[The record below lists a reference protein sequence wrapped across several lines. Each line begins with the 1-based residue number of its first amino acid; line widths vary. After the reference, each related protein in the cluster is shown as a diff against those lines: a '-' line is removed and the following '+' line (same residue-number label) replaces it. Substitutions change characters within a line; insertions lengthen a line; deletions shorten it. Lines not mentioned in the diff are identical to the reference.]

1 MDVSALLNTTSSTAT
16 ASGSKA
22 ARDAQENQDR
32 FLTLLVAQMKNQDPM
47 NPMENAQLTTQ
58 IAQIQTVTGIDQLNT
73 AIDKLG
79 TQYGQGQAMSAVG
92 LVGRTVNLAGNRLL
106 MGSNGAQ
113 GAFELSGAADRVEVE
128 ITTAAGTVI
137 DTVDLGAASAGRH
150 VFNWTQE
157 GYKADL
163 PLQFKVKATRG
174 ATTVPATTYA
184 RDQVVAVNTAGGTV
198 QFELASGKRSDF
210 ASLVSVD

>member
-1 MDVSALLNTTSSTAT
+1 MDVSSLLNTASN
-16 ASGSKA
+16 SGSNNSKA
-22 ARDAQENQDR
+22 VRDAQENQDR

-106 MGSNGAQ
+106 MGSDGAQ
-113 GAFELSGAADRVEVE
+113 GAFELSGAADRIEVE
-128 ITTAAGTVI
+128 ITTAAGTVV
-137 DTVDLGAASAGRH
+137 DTVDLGAAGAGRH

-157 GYKADL
+157 GYKSDL

-174 ATTVPATTYA
+174 ATTVPTTTYA

-198 QFELASGKRSDF
+198 QFELASGNRSDF
-210 ASLVSVD
+210 AALVSVD